1 MPVYVAKIRRY
12 DEGTFAYAFK
22 AAHDDDAQ
30 IIAENDILQPE
41 RDADGNLVE
50 ELEQVMPIEDF
61 LNGMVYELCMT

>member
-12 DEGTFAYAFK
+12 DEGTFAYAFE